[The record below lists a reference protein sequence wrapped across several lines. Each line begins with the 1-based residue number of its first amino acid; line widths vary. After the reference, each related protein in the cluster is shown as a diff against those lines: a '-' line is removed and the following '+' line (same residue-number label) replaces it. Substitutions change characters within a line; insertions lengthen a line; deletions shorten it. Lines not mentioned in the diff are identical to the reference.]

1 MTAILPPPVPSLPD
15 DLPTPADATRADGW
29 TPARQRRFLETLAA
43 TGVIMLACES
53 VRITARSAY
62 NLRIRH
68 DGAAFRLGWDAAILI
83 ARDRLATDLLARAI
97 TGQEEVIRRDPDNYE
112 VRRHRH
118 DNRLAMSM
126 LSRLDRM
133 ADAPAEGSDAALARI
148 VAQDF
153 TAYCDMICPYAVM
166 LDEVARDELPL
177 AGHEPS
183 ARTSADAQTLLGERP
198 GDPDPVEDEA
208 AVLVT
213 SAASVAMFIAVRR
226 NLLSTTAQGG
236 PLGPVAHGETGLNP
250 PFSAAHERC
259 ELRPPEAFPHLMDLP
274 PEEAAA
280 GLRGVWWDTLYN
292 AWRTDFPPPPDF
304 TGEETDEMYDPDDYQ
319 RELTMDEEQAVVR
332 QLEAEYLPYKEA
344 AIRARDAYFGFDAAA
359 AGCDNAADSAEPA
372 GATRAADPPH

>member
-1 MTAILPPPVPSLPD
+1 MNAQRPFVIVFACSPSSSEGFSDLPEGDVLGRLAKLLAPPAEITINPEDFPLPD
-15 DLPTPADATRADGW
+15 AVESAPRAY
-29 TPARQRRFLETLAA
+29 RL
-43 TGVIMLACES
+43 
-53 VRITARSAY
+53 SA
-62 NLRIRH
+62 
-68 DGAAFRLGWDAAILI
+68 GAARAEYARFASEPSEPAAKVARLLGAPPLSRSHRPD
-83 ARDRLATDLLARAI
+83 TDEI
-97 TGQEEVIRRDPDNYE
+97 
-112 VRRHRH
+112 RRHRH

-126 LSRLDRM
+126 LARLDRM

-208 AVLVT
+208 ALLVT

-319 RELTMDEEQAVVR
+319 RELTIDEEQAVAR
-332 QLEAEYLPYKEA
+332 QLEAEYRPYKEA
-344 AIRARDAYFGFDAAA
+344 AIRARDIYFGFDAAA
-359 AGCDNAADSAEPA
+359 AGRDNAADSAEPA

>member
-1 MTAILPPPVPSLPD
+1 MTAIVPPTVPSLPH

-53 VRITARSAY
+53 VRITQRSAY

-83 ARDRLATDLLARAI
+83 ARDRLATDLLARAL
-97 TGQEEVIRRDPDNYE
+97 TGQEEVIRKDPDNYE
-112 VRRHRH
+112 IRRHRH

-133 ADAPAEGSDAALARI
+133 ADAPAEGSDAALARV

-166 LDEVARDELPL
+166 LDEVARDDLPL
-177 AGHEPS
+177 AGREPS
-183 ARTSADAQTLLGERP
+183 ARASADAQTWLGEQP
-198 GDPDPVEDEA
+198 DDPEPVEGDA
-208 AVLVT
+208 AALVT

-226 NLLSTTAQGG
+226 NLLSTTARGG
-236 PLGPVAHGETGLNP
+236 ALGPVGHGETGLNP
-250 PFSAAHERC
+250 PVSAAHERC
-259 ELRPPEAFPHLMDLP
+259 ELRSAEAFPHLMDLP

-304 TGEETDEMYDPDDYQ
+304 TGEESDEMYDPDDYQ
-319 RELTMDEEQAVVR
+319 RELTIAEEQAVAR

-359 AGCDNAADSAEPA
+359 ADADDAPDPA
-372 GATRAADPPH
+372 DASRAAHAEAPPT

>member
-1 MTAILPPPVPSLPD
+1 MTAIVPPAPSLPH

-53 VRITARSAY
+53 VRITQRSAY

-83 ARDRLATDLLARAI
+83 ARDRLATDLLARAL
-97 TGQEEVIRRDPDNYE
+97 TGQEEVIRKDPDNHE
-112 VRRHRH
+112 IRRHRH

-133 ADAPAEGSDAALARI
+133 ADAPAEGSDAALARV

-166 LDEVARDELPL
+166 LDEVARDDLPL
-177 AGHEPS
+177 AGREPS
-183 ARTSADAQTLLGERP
+183 ARTSADAQTWLGERP
-198 GDPDPVEDEA
+198 NDPEPVEGDA
-208 AVLVT
+208 AALVT

-226 NLLSTTAQGG
+226 NLLSTTARGG
-236 PLGPVAHGETGLNP
+236 ALGPVGHGETGLNP
-250 PFSAAHERC
+250 PVSAAHERC
-259 ELRPPEAFPHLMDLP
+259 ELRSAEAFPHLMDLP

-304 TGEETDEMYDPDDYQ
+304 TGEESDEMYDPDDYQ
-319 RELTMDEEQAVVR
+319 RELTIDEEQAVAR

-359 AGCDNAADSAEPA
+359 ADAGDAPDPADA
-372 GATRAADPPH
+372 GRAARAEARPT

>member
-1 MTAILPPPVPSLPD
+1 MTAIVPPAPSLPH

-53 VRITARSAY
+53 VRITQRSAY

-83 ARDRLATDLLARAI
+83 ARDRLATDLLARAL
-97 TGQEEVIRRDPDNYE
+97 TGQEEVIRKDPDNHE
-112 VRRHRH
+112 IRRHRH

-133 ADAPAEGSDAALARI
+133 ADAPAEGSDAALARV

-166 LDEVARDELPL
+166 LDEVARDDLPL
-177 AGHEPS
+177 AGREPS
-183 ARTSADAQTLLGERP
+183 ARASADAQTWLGERP
-198 GDPDPVEDEA
+198 DDPEPAKGDA
-208 AVLVT
+208 AALVT

-226 NLLSTTAQGG
+226 NLLSTTRGG
-236 PLGPVAHGETGLNP
+236 ALGPVGHGETGLNP
-250 PFSAAHERC
+250 PVSAAHERC
-259 ELRPPEAFPHLMDLP
+259 ELRSAEAFPHLMDLP

-304 TGEETDEMYDPDDYQ
+304 TGEESDEMYDPDDYQ
-319 RELTMDEEQAVVR
+319 RELTIDEEQAVAR

-359 AGCDNAADSAEPA
+359 PDAHDAPDPADAGHAAHAEA
-372 GATRAADPPH
+372 PPT